1 MRNKYVQMSLLD
13 IYHNVGKG
21 LKNDKPELF
30 KLLDEHI
37 NWDEL
42 VSDTFCH
49 AFYQRFG
56 RNRKCDLDSFIKS
69 LFLQRIFHY
78 VEDIRPLTTLRFS
91 YEMADYCGFAKV
103 PDATKLTCFKHDFYD
118 YIRVVFERLV
128 DLTEPIYREI
138 IDEAFSDLL
147 IFNDRHRKLCGR
159 KQPEVSEY
167 TSGKECEVFRHRDVQ
182 PLRKNSIH

>member
-1 MRNKYVQMSLLD
+1 MRNKYVQMSLLE

-56 RNRKCDLDSFIKS
+56 RNRKCDLDSFNRIPFDLIILV
-69 LFLQRIFHY
+69 LFFSSNRAS
-78 VEDIRPLTTLRFS
+78 DISPLTSKILS
-91 YEMADYCGFAKV
+91 VVKYI
-103 PDATKLTCFKHDFYD
+103 LTSVRKGS
-118 YIRVVFERLV
+118 RNGR
-128 DLTEPIYREI
+128 
-138 IDEAFSDLL
+138 SKM
-147 IFNDRHRKLCGR
+147 DRHPK
-159 KQPEVSEY
+159 
-167 TSGKECEVFRHRDVQ
+167 
-182 PLRKNSIH
+182 

>member
-49 AFYQRFG
+49 AFY
-56 RNRKCDLDSFIKS
+56 
-69 LFLQRIFHY
+69 
-78 VEDIRPLTTLRFS
+78 
-91 YEMADYCGFAKV
+91 
-103 PDATKLTCFKHDFYD
+103 
-118 YIRVVFERLV
+118 
-128 DLTEPIYREI
+128 
-138 IDEAFSDLL
+138 
-147 IFNDRHRKLCGR
+147 
-159 KQPEVSEY
+159 
-167 TSGKECEVFRHRDVQ
+167 
-182 PLRKNSIH
+182 

>member
-49 AFYQRFG
+49 TFYQRFG

-69 LFLQRIFHY
+69 MLRTFDRSPPCGSAMKWLITA
-78 VEDIRPLTTLRFS
+78 VSLRF
-91 YEMADYCGFAKV
+91 
-103 PDATKLTCFKHDFYD
+103 LTPLSLH
-118 YIRVVFERLV
+118 
-128 DLTEPIYREI
+128 
-138 IDEAFSDLL
+138 
-147 IFNDRHRKLCGR
+147 
-159 KQPEVSEY
+159 VSNMISTI
-167 TSGKECEVFRHRDVQ
+167 TSEWSLNG
-182 PLRKNSIH
+182 SWI

>member
-91 YEMADYCGFAKV
+91 F
-103 PDATKLTCFKHDFYD
+103 
-118 YIRVVFERLV
+118 
-128 DLTEPIYREI
+128 
-138 IDEAFSDLL
+138 
-147 IFNDRHRKLCGR
+147 
-159 KQPEVSEY
+159 
-167 TSGKECEVFRHRDVQ
+167 
-182 PLRKNSIH
+182 